1 MPHATCPEREQV
13 KAANRWI
20 TMSLVVTAATMIG
33 YGTIQ
38 RDRDAAQEARQ
49 AEMDIV
55 VAQMRDDLNKLTD
68 LTESNT
74 AQVLEVQESVL
85 LVLKKDAANQR
96 SSKEYRTKAL
106 EALERARVVN
116 RELPAKPVPRKPVPR
131 PQVRK
136 VQPTKAT
143 APQKP
148 KPATGT
154 PFPIGVDGD
163 H

>member
-13 KAANRWI
+13 KVANRWI

-55 VAQMRDDLNKLTD
+55 VAQMRADLSKLTD
-68 LTESNT
+68 LTEANA
-74 AQVLEVQESVL
+74 AQVFELQGSVL
-85 LVLKKDAANQR
+85 LVLKQDAANQR
-96 SSKEYRTKAL
+96 SSKEYRAKVL
-106 EALERARVVN
+106 EALEHARVVN
-116 RELPAKPVPRKPVPR
+116 RELRAKPVPRKPEPR

-136 VQPTKAT
+136 VQPAKAT
-143 APQKP
+143 APQKS

-154 PFPIGVDGD
+154 PFPVGVDGAQ
-163 H
+163 

>member
-13 KAANRWI
+13 KVANRWI
-20 TMSLVVTAATMIG
+20 TMSLVVTAAAMIG

-49 AEMDIV
+49 AEMDTI
-55 VAQMRDDLNKLTD
+55 VAQMRDDLSKLTD
-68 LTESNT
+68 LTESNA
-74 AQVLEVQESVL
+74 AQVFEVQESL
-85 LVLKKDAANQR
+85 MLVLKQDADNRR
-96 SSKEYRTKAL
+96 SSKEHRTKVL
-106 EALERARVVN
+106 EALERARVAN
-116 RELPAKPVPRKPVPR
+116 RELHAKPVPRKPVPR

-136 VQPTKAT
+136 VQPAKAT

-148 KPATGT
+148 ATGA
-154 PFPIGVDGD
+154 PFPVGVDGA

>member
-13 KAANRWI
+13 KVANRWI
-20 TMSLVVTAATMIG
+20 AMSLVVTAAAMIG

-55 VAQMRDDLNKLTD
+55 VAQMRDDLNKLTG

-116 RELPAKPVPRKPVPR
+116 HELPAKPVPRKPVPR

-136 VQPTKAT
+136 VQPAKAT
-143 APQKP
+143 APQ

>member
-13 KAANRWI
+13 KVANRWI
-20 TMSLVVTAATMIG
+20 AMSLVVTAAAMIV

-49 AEMDIV
+49 AEMDIA
-55 VAQMRDDLNKLTD
+55 VAQMRDDLSKLTD

-74 AQVLEVQESVL
+74 EQVFEVQESLL
-85 LVLKKDAANQR
+85 LVLKQDAANQR

-116 RELPAKPVPRKPVPR
+116 RELHAKQVPRKPVPR

-136 VQPTKAT
+136 VQPAKAT

-148 KPATGT
+148 KPATGA

>member
-13 KAANRWI
+13 KVANRWI
-20 TMSLVVTAATMIG
+20 TMSLVVTAAAMIG
-33 YGTIQ
+33 YSTIQ

-68 LTESNT
+68 LTEINA

-85 LVLKKDAANQR
+85 LVLKQDAANQR
-96 SSKEYRTKAL
+96 SSKEYRTKVL
-106 EALERARVVN
+106 EALERARAVN
-116 RELPAKPVPRKPVPR
+116 RELHAKPVPR

-136 VQPTKAT
+136 VQPAKAT

-154 PFPIGVDGD
+154 PFPVGVDGA

>member
-13 KAANRWI
+13 KVANRWI
-20 TMSLVVTAATMIG
+20 TMSLVVTAAAMIG

-55 VAQMRDDLNKLTD
+55 VAQMRDDLDKLTD
-68 LTESNT
+68 LTEANA
-74 AQVLEVQESVL
+74 AQVFEVQEGVTL
-85 LVLKKDAANQR
+85 ILRQDAANQL
-96 SSKEYRTKAL
+96 SSKEYRTKVL

-116 RELPAKPVPRKPVPR
+116 RELHAKPVPRKPVPR

-136 VQPTKAT
+136 VQPAKAT

-154 PFPIGVDGD
+154 PFPIGVDGA

>member
-13 KAANRWI
+13 KVANRWI
-20 TMSLVVTAATMIG
+20 TMSLVVTAAAMIG

-38 RDRDAAQEARQ
+38 RDRDAAQEAHQ

-55 VAQMRDDLNKLTD
+55 LAQMRDDLSKLTD
-68 LTESNT
+68 LTESNA
-74 AQVLEVQESVL
+74 AQVFEVQESLL
-85 LVLKKDAANQR
+85 LVLKQDAANQR
-96 SSKEYRTKAL
+96 SSKEYRTKVL

-116 RELPAKPVPRKPVPR
+116 RELHAKPVPRKPVPR

-136 VQPTKAT
+136 VQPAKASS
-143 APQKP
+143 PQ
-148 KPATGT
+148 KPATGA
-154 PFPIGVDGD
+154 PFPIGVDGA

>member
-13 KAANRWI
+13 KVANRWI
-20 TMSLVVTAATMIG
+20 AMSLVVTAATMIG

-68 LTESNT
+68 LTEINA

-85 LVLKKDAANQR
+85 LVLKQDAANQL
-96 SSKEYRTKAL
+96 SSKEYRTKVL

-116 RELPAKPVPRKPVPR
+116 RELHAKPVPMKPVPR

-136 VQPTKAT
+136 VQPAKAT
-143 APQKP
+143 AAQKP

-154 PFPIGVDGD
+154 PFPVGVDGAQ
-163 H
+163 

>member
-1 MPHATCPEREQV
+1 MPHATCPEPEQV
-13 KAANRWI
+13 KVANRRND
-20 TMSLVVTAATMIG
+20 MSLVVTAAAMIG

-68 LTESNT
+68 LTEANA
-74 AQVLEVQESVL
+74 AQVFEVQESVL
-85 LVLKKDAANQR
+85 LVLKQDAANQLN
-96 SSKEYRTKAL
+96 SKEYRTKVL
-106 EALERARVVN
+106 ETLERARVVN
-116 RELPAKPVPRKPVPR
+116 RELHTKPVPRKPVPR

-136 VQPTKAT
+136 VQPAKAT

-154 PFPIGVDGD
+154 PFPIGVDGA

>member
-13 KAANRWI
+13 KVANRWI

-33 YGTIQ
+33 YGTVQ

-55 VAQMRDDLNKLTD
+55 VAQMRSDLSKLTD
-68 LTESNT
+68 LTETNA
-74 AQVLEVQESVL
+74 AQVLELQESVL
-85 LVLKKDAANQR
+85 LVLKQDAANQR
-96 SSKEYRTKAL
+96 SSKEYRAKVL

-116 RELPAKPVPRKPVPR
+116 RELHAKPVPRKPVPR

-136 VQPTKAT
+136 VQPAKET

-154 PFPIGVDGD
+154 PFPIGVDGE

>member
-13 KAANRWI
+13 KVANRWI
-20 TMSLVVTAATMIG
+20 TMSLVVTAAAMIG

-49 AEMDIV
+49 AEMDIA
-55 VAQMRDDLNKLTD
+55 VAQMRDDLSKLAD
-68 LTESNT
+68 LTEANA
-74 AQVLEVQESVL
+74 AQVFEVQESLL
-85 LVLKKDAANQR
+85 LVLKQDADSQR
-96 SSKEYRTKAL
+96 SSKEYRTKVL
-106 EALERARVVN
+106 EALEHARVVN
-116 RELPAKPVPRKPVPR
+116 RELHAKPVPRKPVPR

-136 VQPTKAT
+136 VQPAKAT

-154 PFPIGVDGD
+154 PFPVGVEGA

>member
-13 KAANRWI
+13 KVANRWI
-20 TMSLVVTAATMIG
+20 TMSLVVTAAAMVG

-55 VAQMRDDLNKLTD
+55 VAQMRDDLSKLTD
-68 LTESNT
+68 LTEINA
-74 AQVLEVQESVL
+74 AQVFEVQESVL
-85 LVLKKDAANQR
+85 LVLKQDAANQR
-96 SSKEYRTKAL
+96 SSKEYRTKVL
-106 EALERARVVN
+106 EALERARAVN
-116 RELPAKPVPRKPVPR
+116 HELHAKPVPRKPVPR

-136 VQPTKAT
+136 VQPAKAT

-154 PFPIGVDGD
+154 PFPIGVDGA

>member
-13 KAANRWI
+13 KVANRWI

-33 YGTIQ
+33 YSTIQ

-49 AEMDIV
+49 AEMDTI
-55 VAQMRDDLNKLTD
+55 VAQMRDDLSKLAD
-68 LTESNT
+68 LTETNA
-74 AQVLEVQESVL
+74 AQVFEVQESVL
-85 LVLKKDAANQR
+85 LVLKQDAANQR
-96 SSKEYRTKAL
+96 SSKEYRTKVL
-106 EALERARVVN
+106 EALERARAVN
-116 RELPAKPVPRKPVPR
+116 HELHAKPVPRKPVPR

-136 VQPTKAT
+136 VQPAKAT

-154 PFPIGVDGD
+154 PFPIGVDGA

>member
-13 KAANRWI
+13 KVANRWI
-20 TMSLVVTAATMIG
+20 TMSLAVTAAAMIG

-55 VAQMRDDLNKLTD
+55 VAQMRDDLSKLTD

-74 AQVLEVQESVL
+74 AHVFEVQESLL
-85 LVLKKDAANQR
+85 LVLKQDADNQR
-96 SSKEYRTKAL
+96 SSKEYRTRVL
-106 EALERARVVN
+106 EAIEHARVVN
-116 RELPAKPVPRKPVPR
+116 RELHSKPVPRKPVPR

-136 VQPTKAT
+136 VQPAKAT

-154 PFPIGVDGD
+154 PFPIGVDGS